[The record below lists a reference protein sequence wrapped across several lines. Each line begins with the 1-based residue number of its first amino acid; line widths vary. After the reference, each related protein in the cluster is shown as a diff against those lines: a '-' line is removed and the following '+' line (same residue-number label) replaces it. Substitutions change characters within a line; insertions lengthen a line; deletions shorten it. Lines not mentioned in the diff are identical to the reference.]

1 MMRFFDILFSFFGL
15 LICSPIFIL
24 AALFIKIESRGGVF
38 FLQDRVGK
46 NDKDFR
52 LIKLRTMFRE
62 TENQGG
68 LTIGSRDNRI
78 TRAGYYLRKFK
89 FDELPQLFNVLKGEM
104 SLVGPRPEL
113 RKYVDHYSAEQ
124 RRVLTVKPGITDY
137 ASLEYIHE
145 SDILAKSAEPE
156 KEYVD
161 LILPAKIKLNMRF
174 INDPSLGNYFRIIL
188 LTLKKIVSPD

>member
-1 MMRFFDILFSFFGL
+1 MIRFFDILFSFFGL
-15 LICSPIFIL
+15 LICSPIFLL

-38 FLQDRVGK
+38 FLQDRVGR
-46 NDKDFR
+46 NDKNFR
-52 LIKLRTMFRE
+52 LIKLRTMLSE
-62 TENQGG
+62 TENRGG

-78 TRAGYYLRKFK
+78 TGAGYYLRKFK

-124 RRVLTVKPGITDY
+124 RKVLSVKPGITDY

-145 SDILAKSAEPE
+145 SDILAKSADPE
-156 KEYVD
+156 KEYIE

-188 LTLKKIVSPD
+188 LTLKKIV

>member
-1 MMRFFDILFSFFGL
+1 MIRFFDILFSFFGL
-15 LICSPIFIL
+15 LICSPIFL
-24 AALFIKIESRGGVF
+24 LVALFIKIESRGGVF
-38 FLQDRVGK
+38 FLQDRVGR

-62 TENQGG
+62 TENRGG

-89 FDELPQLFNVLKGEM
+89 LDELPQLFNVLKGEM

-113 RKYVDHYSAEQ
+113 RKYVDHYSTEQ
-124 RRVLTVKPGITDY
+124 RRVLSVKPGITDY

-145 SDILAKSAEPE
+145 SDILAKSADPE
-156 KEYVD
+156 KEYVEQ
-161 LILPAKIKLNMRF
+161 ILPAKIKLNMRF
-174 INDPSLGNYFRIIL
+174 INDPSLGNYFRIIS
-188 LTLKKIVSPD
+188 LTLKKIV